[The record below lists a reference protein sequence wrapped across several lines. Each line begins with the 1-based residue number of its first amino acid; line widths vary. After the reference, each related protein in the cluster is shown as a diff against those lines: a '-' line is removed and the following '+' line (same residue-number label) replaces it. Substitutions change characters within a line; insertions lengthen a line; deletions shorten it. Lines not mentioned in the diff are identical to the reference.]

1 MGSVAVKDRGVAG
14 TDLSRVVED
23 NDLGVEG
30 SGLLSGVV
38 LRVGADVS
46 SSDVLDGDVLD
57 VEADVVSRETLG
69 DLDVSEGKKAKGRKG

>member
-1 MGSVAVKDRGVAG
+1 MGSVAVKDRGVTG

-30 SGLLSGVV
+30 SGLLGGVV

-69 DLDVSEGKKAKGRKG
+69 DLDVSEGKRGKGWKG